1 MKLNVK
7 QLKKRGLITLPP
19 AIKKYLNLLEGDFIT
34 FYIKD
39 DGSVELKKLELEF
52 SEKNKE
58 KK

>member
-39 DGSVELKKLELEF
+39 DGSVELKKLEF